1 MVLTNA
7 TIRQVAERAK
17 VSTATVSRILNGKSG
32 HRAATVESVRRIVS
46 EIDRE
51 ASQAAAAVRAPE
63 CIGIAMASYTDFLNT
78 SYNST
83 LLTAIMES
91 LTTEGFVAQLI
102 TRKPE
107 QMNADFFRNCI
118 RAYRLK
124 GLIIPEFDT
133 SYRVSRELNSFGIP
147 IVSIGNLNGSESR
160 CCIFV
165 DDPAAGR
172 DAATYL
178 WSLGHRRFGFIGMS
192 HYDISQRQRLT
203 GFSEAIREAG
213 GRPERIWT
221 KEFRDLGDSATLA
234 ALEFARLPERPTALF
249 STNSFMTQKLLAELH
264 RLGLRPPGDFSII
277 SFEESNELQ
286 YLPTP
291 VTVIAQPTRQ
301 MGFKAVELLFRLLR
315 GQPAERQLQLDYS
328 LNIRDS
334 TGPCHIHAKPA
345 REVTK

>member
-147 IVSIGNLNGSESR
+147 IVSIG
-160 CCIFV
+160 
-165 DDPAAGR
+165 
-172 DAATYL
+172 
-178 WSLGHRRFGFIGMS
+178 
-192 HYDISQRQRLT
+192 
-203 GFSEAIREAG
+203 
-213 GRPERIWT
+213 
-221 KEFRDLGDSATLA
+221 
-234 ALEFARLPERPTALF
+234 
-249 STNSFMTQKLLAELH
+249 
-264 RLGLRPPGDFSII
+264 
-277 SFEESNELQ
+277 
-286 YLPTP
+286 
-291 VTVIAQPTRQ
+291 
-301 MGFKAVELLFRLLR
+301 
-315 GQPAERQLQLDYS
+315 
-328 LNIRDS
+328 
-334 TGPCHIHAKPA
+334 
-345 REVTK
+345 